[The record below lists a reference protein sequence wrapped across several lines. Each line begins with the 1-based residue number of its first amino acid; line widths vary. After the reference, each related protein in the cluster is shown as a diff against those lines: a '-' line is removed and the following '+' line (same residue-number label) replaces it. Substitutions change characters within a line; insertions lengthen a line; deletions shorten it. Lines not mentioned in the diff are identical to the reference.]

1 MCGEFTDAHA
11 LYISRAPLAP
21 GPWELTHLLT
31 RRGEVVFEVAYGD
44 APVRMLSSS
53 GLERAQERPAP
64 DGVVRG

>member
-31 RRGEVVFEVAYGD
+31 RRGEAVFEVAYGD
-44 APVRMLSSS
+44 APVRMLSS

-64 DGVVRG
+64 VVRG